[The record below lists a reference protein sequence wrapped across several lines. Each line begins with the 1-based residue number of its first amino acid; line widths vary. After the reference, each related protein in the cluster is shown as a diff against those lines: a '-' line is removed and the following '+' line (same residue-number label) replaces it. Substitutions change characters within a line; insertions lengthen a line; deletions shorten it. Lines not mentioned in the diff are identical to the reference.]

1 MHKLTIKNLTKSTL
15 KTKFKEL
22 PVGAI
27 FTYTGFLYLKIMEV
41 LGRYYILGNCV
52 NLVTNTTFVILDN
65 EDVTPCKAQLEFEEV
80 KGDT

>member
-1 MHKLTIKNLTKSTL
+1 MYELTIKNVTKSTL

-41 LGRYYILGNCV
+41 SGKHYIMGNCV
-52 NLVTNTTFVILDN
+52 NLVTSTTFIILDN
-65 EDVTPCKAQLEFEEV
+65 ENVTPCDATLEYKEMESQ
-80 KGDT
+80 